1 MELYIL
7 GGYITILLYGV
18 LLDETGCRD
27 YMASLMEV
35 IIKKVKIK
43 KTHPY
48 TLMFVLGTLF
58 LLTSWFGLL
67 CLLLLIGDFLI
78 MKHKNKNIKK

>member
-7 GGYITILLYGV
+7 GGYIAILLYGV
-18 LLDETGCRD
+18 LLDETGFRD
-27 YMASLMEV
+27 YMTSLMEI
-35 IIKKVKIK
+35 IIKKFNIK

-48 TLMFVLGTLF
+48 TLMFTLGTLF
-58 LLTSWFGLL
+58 LLTSWVGLL

>member
-1 MELYIL
+1 MELYNL

-18 LLDETGCRD
+18 LLDETGFRD

-48 TLMFVLGTLF
+48 TLMFALGTLF